1 MLDVQTKQQAFY
13 RCGDQGNP
21 QLNDKLLGE
30 PYEKK
35 KQNKTKANP
44 VLDYYTTWEKW
55 QYTAVL
61 PLSFNLSVALIF
73 APVVNLSRFISELIS

>member
-44 VLDYYTTWEKW
+44 VLDYYTTWEK
-55 QYTAVL
+55 
-61 PLSFNLSVALIF
+61 
-73 APVVNLSRFISELIS
+73 